1 MYYDNK
7 PINMVS
13 AEGRDGL
20 HRAEMNGY
28 RPDSF
33 FDRIGRPELKGILT
47 PKSPWIDFTM
57 EVYSQEHG
65 LLGGGGLG
73 ILKGDT
79 AIEAQR
85 LGFPLVIFT
94 LFYPKRMTQ
103 VLNADFYQQDI
114 PTDPV
119 SPAGLGYEWV
129 LDTQARANGDE
140 IKLDVYKVPDL
151 PVYVLFEPGLEYQY
165 PGENHIDHR
174 LYQDAMLAF
183 GGVKAFRALGL
194 TPPVIQIDEAPTA
207 LVPLAE
213 MDWLCQQGLSLDD
226 AKAKIRSKT
235 IFTNHTLVNAAEAV
249 FTAEQFEK
257 YVVKNLEAEKVK
269 EWLRELIGENNG
281 SLALSRLAIELSGVK
296 NGVSKIHAA
305 YASKM
310 YKERDGSPVTF
321 HQVTNGISRR
331 WFEPKLLNLYEEE
344 GVLNGDFLPT
354 SDYIDRIGN
363 LDVRILRE
371 MKTGFKARFVDYLR
385 TRKDQYGRFAMI
397 DEDAAEATWACWNKR
412 IAGYKRPEMLFTYPQ
427 VLSEI
432 LQGKNIHVILSGRAH
447 PTDSMMKERLQWV
460 LKTVDENDILRQR
473 VHFIQNYDAEL
484 ARQLI
489 FGVDIGFNT
498 PRIRDASGNRINTEA
513 DGTFWKKLMA
523 NLAILISTK
532 DGGVVDLDDLPC
544 LEITG
549 ETDRAEVDSLY
560 SCLVQAVEERHDLAR
575 WERRVKG
582 QLIGYLPIISGPR
595 MLVDYT
601 GLMDKLP
608 QQ

>member
-1 MYYDNK
+1 MA
-7 PINMVS
+7 S
-13 AEGRDGL
+13 QEGRADL
-20 HRAEMNGY
+20 HQTT
-28 RPDSF
+28 F
-33 FDRIGRPELKGILT
+33 LDRIGRPDLKGVLT
-47 PKSPWIDFTM
+47 PNSPWIDFTM

-79 AIEAQR
+79 AVEAQR

-103 VLNADFYQQDI
+103 VLNEDFYQQDV

-119 SPAGLGYEWV
+119 SPADLGYELV

-140 IKLDVYKVPDL
+140 IGLKVYKVPDL
-151 PVYVLFEPGLEYQY
+151 PVYVLYEPGLEYQY
-165 PGENHIDHR
+165 PGENYIDHR
-174 LYQDAMLAF
+174 LYQDAMLTF
-183 GGVKAFRALGL
+183 GGVKAYKALGL

-226 AKAKIRSKT
+226 AKAKVRSKT
-235 IFTNHTLVNAAEAV
+235 IFTNHTLVNVAEAV

-257 YVVKNLEAEKVK
+257 YVVKNLEAEEVK

-321 HQVTNGISRR
+321 HPVTNGISRR
-331 WFEPKLLNLYEEE
+331 WFEPRLLNLYEEE
-344 GVLNGDFLPT
+344 GVLNRDFLPT

-363 LDVRILRE
+363 LDARVLRE

-385 TRKDQYGRFAMI
+385 TRKDQYGGFAMI

-412 IAGYKRPEMLFTYPQ
+412 IADYKRPELLFTDLQ
-427 VLSEI
+427 KLGRI
-432 LQGKNIHVILSGRAH
+432 LDDENIHVLLSGKAH
-447 PTDSMMKERLQWV
+447 PTDEAMKRRLQGILQNV
-460 LKTVDENDILRQR
+460 NEDAILRRR

-484 ARQLI
+484 AKQLI

-498 PRIRDASGNRINTEA
+498 PRVRDEFGNRINTEA

-523 NLAILISTK
+523 NLAILISTR
-532 DGGVVDLDDLPC
+532 DGGVADLDKLPC
-544 LEITG
+544 FEIVG
-549 ETDRAEVDSLY
+549 RTDEEEVDSLY
-560 SCLVQAVEERHDLAR
+560 SSLERAVNERRDLTS
-575 WERRVKG
+575 WERRIKG
-582 QLIGYLPIISGPR
+582 QLEGYLPIISATR
-595 MLVDYT
+595 MLVGYT
-601 GLMDKLP
+601 GLRDMLP
-608 QQ
+608 QQVRLVGVAT